1 MTTDTQLASPRMVK
15 DLASAID
22 EDGFACLTDYVEPG
36 RLSQMRSFVSDA
48 IAKSRGRYASFTG
61 AEEMAGSSLDD
72 MARSPS
78 FNGLMRG
85 IYEAGTGRPAPDTG
99 FYQVLR
105 CLSGEDVTT
114 HSLRFHYDSYV
125 LTALI
130 PIEIPSSGRKGDL
143 LIIPNARKIRNSY
156 AANLMDKV
164 LLDNSLSQT
173 WFKRKAA
180 KPASD
185 IVRLS
190 LVPGNLYFFWGYRS
204 IHTNEACDPDKV
216 RATALFHYANPHE
229 GSMMK
234 RRMKRA

>member
-1 MTTDTQLASPRMVK
+1 MTVHTQVVSSQIMK

-22 EDGFACLTDYVEPG
+22 EDGFACLTDYVDSG
-36 RLSQMRSFVSDA
+36 KLSQMRSFVSDA
-48 IAKSRGRYASFTG
+48 IAKSHGRYASFTG

-72 MARSPS
+72 MAHSAS
-78 FNGLMRG
+78 FKELMRG

-105 CLSGEDVTT
+105 CLSGEDMTT

-130 PIEIPSSGRKGDL
+130 PIEIPASGRKGDL
-143 LIIPNARKIRNSY
+143 LIIPNARNIRSTY
-156 AANLMDKV
+156 AANLMDKM
-164 LLDNSLSQT
+164 LLDNGLSQN

-180 KPASD
+180 RNVSD

-216 RATALFHYANPHE
+216 RATALFHYADPHE

>member
-1 MTTDTQLASPRMVK
+1 MIAQMELVSPQTMK
-15 DLASAID
+15 ELASAID
-22 EDGFACLTDYVEPG
+22 EDGFACLTDYVEPEKLG
-36 RLSQMRSFVSDA
+36 QMRSFVSDA
-48 IAKSRGRYASFTG
+48 IARSHGRYASFTG

-72 MARSPS
+72 MARSAS
-78 FNGLMRG
+78 FKELMRG
-85 IYEAGTGRPAPDTG
+85 VYEAGTGRPAPNTG

-130 PIEIPSSGRKGDL
+130 PIEIPASGRKGDL

-156 AANLMDKV
+156 AANLVDKV
-164 LLDNSLSQT
+164 LLDNSLSQS

-180 KPASD
+180 RNVSD

-216 RATALFHYANPHE
+216 RATALFHYADPHE
-229 GSMMK
+229 DSMMK